1 MIDLV
6 FDNFA
11 DEQFQLVYR
20 SWLILEV
27 PEGLKNYNVTN
38 FKNQGKNLLAV
49 QKREI
54 VCNWYQGTYLIYLS
68 WKIGNLL
75 NLLGLGK

>member
-20 SWLILEV
+20 LILTSIRGAGRFEKL
-27 PEGLKNYNVTN
+27 GRDNVTT
-38 FKNQGKNLLAV
+38 FKNQSESSSSK
-49 QKREI
+49 KRN
-54 VCNWYQGTYLIYLS
+54 CNWKQ
-68 WKIGNLL
+68 GNLF
-75 NLLGLGK
+75 NLKDKKSVKFVGAR

>member
-20 SWLILEV
+20 SWLISEV

-38 FKNQGKNLLAV
+38 FKNQGESSMYIFSSK
-49 QKREI
+49 KRN
-54 VCNWYQGTYLIYLS
+54 CH
-68 WKIGNLL
+68 WKQGNLFKL
-75 NLLGLGK
+75 KDKKSVKFVGAR